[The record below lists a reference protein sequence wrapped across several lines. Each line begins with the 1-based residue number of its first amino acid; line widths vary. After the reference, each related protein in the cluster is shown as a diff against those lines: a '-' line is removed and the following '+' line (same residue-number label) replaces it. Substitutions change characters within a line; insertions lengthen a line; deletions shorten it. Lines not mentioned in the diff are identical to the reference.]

1 MLLLFPLA
9 LLGLEARQLL
19 GSQPLN
25 GINHRLITQS
35 GNQPQLFMGRFP
47 NAQHIV
53 YFVFR
58 ILITSQSDQQIKT
71 QVHLAASEVCNQ
83 MPQDAWKTKDRF
95 IIQEVSSRELAWR
108 KIVDKKMLAARFY
121 APMDVR
127 LEEIEVP
134 QPGPGE
140 VLVRV
145 GAATTCGTDLKTYR
159 RGHPLLIKHPPS
171 PFGHEVAGTIVEVG
185 TQVAGWRPGAR
196 VVVANSAP
204 CNRCFFC
211 RRGQQ
216 SLCEDLLLL
225 NGAYADYLLVPA
237 RIVEQNL
244 WELPTNIP
252 FTSAALTEPLACAL
266 HGIEESDIHPG
277 ESVVIIGAGPLGL
290 LLLAVARLKG
300 ARVIVCGRNPE
311 KLAVA
316 RALGADE
323 IVDMTQMPEH
333 SNQIAAVRALTEAQR
348 GADVVIEA
356 VGVPELWEAAVRM
369 VRRGGLVNFF
379 GGCAS
384 GTAISLETQPLHYDE
399 ITLKGVFHHT
409 PAYFST
415 ALHLIASG
423 RIPVERLI
431 TDTLPL
437 QELPRAFDRLLAHQ
451 GIKYALLPEGSGA

>member
-1 MLLLFPLA
+1 M
-9 LLGLEARQLL
+9 E
-19 GSQPLN
+19 
-25 GINHRLITQS
+25 
-35 GNQPQLFMGRFP
+35 
-47 NAQHIV
+47 
-53 YFVFR
+53 
-58 ILITSQSDQQIKT
+58 
-71 QVHLAASEVCNQ
+71 
-83 MPQDAWKTKDRF
+83 
-95 IIQEVSSRELAWR
+95 
-108 KIVDKKMLAARFY
+108 MLAARFY

-134 QPGPGE
+134 RPGPGE

-159 RGHPLLIKHPPS
+159 RGHPVLMKNLPS
-171 PFGHEVAGTIVEVG
+171 LFGHEAAGTIAKVG
-185 TQVAGWRPGAR
+185 TQVAGWRPGMR

-204 CNRCFFC
+204 CNRCFYC
-211 RRGQQ
+211 RRGQH

-244 WELPTNIP
+244 WELPAGVP

-266 HGIEESDIHPG
+266 HGVEASNIHPG
-277 ESVVIIGAGPLGL
+277 ETVVIIGAGPLGL
-290 LLLAVARLKG
+290 LLLAAARLKG
-300 ARVIVCGRNPE
+300 ARVIVCGRNQE

-323 IVDMTQMPEH
+323 ILDMAQLPEH
-333 SNQIAAVRALTEAQR
+333 SDQIAAVRALTENQH

-384 GTAISLETQPLHYDE
+384 GTHISLETQPLHYGE

-415 ALHLIASG
+415 ALNLIASG
-423 RIPVERLI
+423 RVPVAQLI
-431 TDTLPL
+431 TDALPL
-437 QELPRAFDRLLAHQ
+437 RKLPEAFDRLLAHH
-451 GIKYALLPEGSGA
+451 GIKYALLPGAE